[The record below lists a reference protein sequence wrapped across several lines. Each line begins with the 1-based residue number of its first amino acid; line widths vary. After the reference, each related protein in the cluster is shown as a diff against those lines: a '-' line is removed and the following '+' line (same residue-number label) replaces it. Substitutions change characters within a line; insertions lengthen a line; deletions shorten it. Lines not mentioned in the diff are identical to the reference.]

1 MAKFRNTKKG
11 EGKKANATSH
21 NPRIK
26 NPRRDDK
33 KRSAP
38 LSSKAP
44 STSYLRRSF
53 SERTGEKR
61 KGQPGTEKKVN
72 RDEPGISHHTCNRCE
87 EKKKRNKKENKN
99 RRTGL
104 DAGLADVDGN
114 NLSHLLFKVGGIG
127 CRRCSTRVR
136 IAKTKVLMSLRF
148 FLVTFSP
155 CFF

>member
-87 EKKKRNKKENKN
+87 EKKKEIKK
-99 RRTGL
+99 RTKT
-104 DAGLADVDGN
+104 DAPVWTPAWPMWMEITSLIYFLKSVVLGVADVQRAFG
-114 NLSHLLFKVGGIG
+114 
-127 CRRCSTRVR
+127 
-136 IAKTKVLMSLRF
+136 
-148 FLVTFSP
+148 
-155 CFF
+155 